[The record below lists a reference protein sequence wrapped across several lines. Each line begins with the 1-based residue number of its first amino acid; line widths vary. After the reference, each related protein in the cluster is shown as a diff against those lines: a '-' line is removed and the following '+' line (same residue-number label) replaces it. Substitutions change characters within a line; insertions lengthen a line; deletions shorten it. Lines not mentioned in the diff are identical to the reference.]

1 MNPEDEPGDDSLWMT
16 VHAEVRKPAE
26 CRLGD
31 RSNDWGVRNVVETA
45 VRSGFGAP
53 SVPAQRN
60 RRARWKD
67 GRLVLGVLLVAITA
81 LAGAKLL
88 SAADDTTTIW
98 AAKHDLTAGT
108 KLTGDD
114 LTTVRV
120 RFTSS
125 DDADKYVAAD
135 ADLKGLVVARAVD
148 AGEFVPRDAAVSET
162 DRDRTELP
170 LSVASGQLPADTAA
184 GDLVDIWI
192 VPKTQGQEA
201 KQWWTNVRVLQID
214 AVKGVAGGA
223 ARRQVLVGLSQQ
235 DLQRLPGAL
244 TALSAG
250 EPTLIR
256 RSN

>member
-1 MNPEDEPGDDSLWMT
+1 MVD
-16 VHAEVRKPAE
+16 
-26 CRLGD
+26 
-31 RSNDWGVRNVVETA
+31 TA

-53 SVPAQRN
+53 SAPAQRN

-108 KLTGDD
+108 ELTSDD

-135 ADLKGLVVARAVD
+135 ADLKGLVVSRAVD
-148 AGEFVPRDAAVSET
+148 AGEFVPRDAAVSES
-162 DRDRTELP
+162 DKERTELP
-170 LSVASGQLPADTAA
+170 LSVASGQLPADTAS
-184 GDLVDIWI
+184 GDMVDIWV
-192 VPKTQGQEA
+192 VPKEQGQPA
-201 KQWWTNVRVLQID
+201 KLWWSDVRVLQID
-214 AVKGVAGGA
+214 AVKGVAGGT
-223 ARRQVLVGLSQQ
+223 ARRQVLIGLSTTEVN
-235 DLQRLPGAL
+235 RLPAAL
-244 TALSAG
+244 TAMSTG

-256 RSN
+256 RAG